1 MRTRAAHV
9 LAAAAIL
16 LTACGDDGPTAI
28 ANPASQFC
36 EPNDDASVITTA
48 ADGSQQGWCDLADGT
63 RCDEWAF
70 YRGDC
75 GPEGD
80 AQPTE

>member
-1 MRTRAAHV
+1 MRTRPRFTRLLV
-9 LAAAAIL
+9 AAAL
-16 LTACGDDGPTAI
+16 LLSACGEDPPAAI

-36 EPNDDASVITTA
+36 EANGGTSVITTA
-48 ADGSQQGWCDLADGT
+48 EDGSQQGWCDLADGT

-75 GPEGD
+75 GPDDLGE
-80 AQPTE
+80 